1 MDNPHI
7 PSEIMDALYAKIN
20 QELEQYKGEMVTE
33 ELKAVVKLKVEQSI
47 REIEEI
53 YNVNLMF
60 SPYVTE
66 SSITGITIHLT

>member
-1 MDNPHI
+1 M
-7 PSEIMDALYAKIN
+7 SEKIN

-33 ELKAVVKLKVEQSI
+33 ELKAIVQLKVEQSI

-53 YNVNLMF
+53 YNVNPMF

>member
-1 MDNPHI
+1 
-7 PSEIMDALYAKIN
+7 
-20 QELEQYKGEMVTE
+20 MVTE
-33 ELKAVVKLKVEQSI
+33 ELKAIVQLKVEQSI

-53 YNVNLMF
+53 YNVNPMF

>member
-7 PSEIMDALYAKIN
+7 LSEIMCALSEKIN

-33 ELKAVVKLKVEQSI
+33 ELKAIVQLKVEQSI

-53 YNVNLMF
+53 YNVIGNNYFEEALK
-60 SPYVTE
+60 P
-66 SSITGITIHLT
+66 INKN